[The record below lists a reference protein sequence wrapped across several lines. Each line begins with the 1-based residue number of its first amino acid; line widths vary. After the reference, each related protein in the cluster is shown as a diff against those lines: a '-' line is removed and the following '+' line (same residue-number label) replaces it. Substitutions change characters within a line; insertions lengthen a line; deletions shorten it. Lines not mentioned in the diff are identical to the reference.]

1 MAKRDRQLTNK
12 DKRGS
17 RRAASERDGASST
30 KQRVSRGGPKRPS
43 FLWKWTKRLTFAGF
57 AAALLGVLF
66 LTFAVGTAAREIP
79 SFYQLK
85 STQNAQTILVRA
97 RDGSEIVELGPS
109 FGEWL
114 SRDDIPDTMKNAMV
128 AVEDKRFHDHYGVDP
143 IRLTGAMLEGIMGT
157 RARVGGTST
166 ITQQLARNIFL
177 NNNRSLDR
185 KAREAV
191 LAMALEWKF
200 SKEQILELYLNKV
213 YFGGG
218 AYGIDSASRKFFSHP
233 AKELSV
239 AEAAIIA
246 GLVKAPSRYSPTAD
260 VQAAVDRA
268 QVVLRLMK
276 EQNYITASQASV
288 DVGAVKLKKQ
298 AGQNSVRYFTD
309 WALPQLDVLLPETSA
324 PIEVWTTLD
333 VGMQRAA
340 TTAVKSNVPGGS
352 QGALVSVDS
361 DGAILALVGGTDYV
375 ETNFNR
381 ATEALRQPGSAFK
394 LFVFLAAL
402 EAGYNPESRVIDE
415 PVRFDGWSPRNSNGR
430 NVGETNLRTAFAY
443 SINTV
448 AAQLGNEVGFGTVA
462 SMARRFGITSTVST
476 FPSMVLGSSEV
487 RLIEMTRAFAS
498 VSAKGQAIEPYGIT
512 KVVTANGEL
521 LYERKPPRERS
532 LIPEY
537 VAAGITDLLKTAVMT
552 GTGRAAQIKGRHVA
566 GKTGTTSSNK
576 DGYFVGFSSGITT
589 GVWIG
594 RDDAKRVPGLQGG
607 RAPAQAF
614 AAFMRYAVKD
624 RADVPFDTEVNLPD
638 WMLETE
644 EDYLFGDPDEYYYI
658 DEQGNRVDPGRSDF
672 EEAFELPPGST
683 SDSAEPDE
691 PPPAASQDFLDQAT
705 GKNLSQSDPP
715 DLGPQPGRTPPPR
728 QPGSGDRSA
737 SAPLDSSR
745 GGLAKTKES
754 PRTPSVG
761 GFRIFALPLTV
772 TRCAGAPRCSVPDRR
787 DAGPAE
793 TALRARRLRRLR
805 SALVDHRR
813 LQLRCSWLRG

>member
-1 MAKRDRQLTNK
+1 MAKRGRQLTNK

-17 RRAASERDGASST
+17 RRAASERARASSQ
-30 KQRVSRGGPKRPS
+30 KKKVSRGGPKKPS
-43 FLWKWTKRLTFAGF
+43 FLWKWTKRLVLTGTAVAF
-57 AAALLGVLF
+57 LGALF
-66 LTFAVGTAAREIP
+66 LAFAVGFAAREIP

-114 SRDDIPDTMKNAMV
+114 DHKDIPDTMKNAMV
-128 AVEDKRFHDHYGVDP
+128 AVEDKRFHDHYGIDP
-143 IRLTGAMLEGIMGT
+143 IRLTGAMLEGVMGT

-233 AKELSV
+233 AKDLKV

-268 QVVLRLMK
+268 RVVLRLMK
-276 EQNYITASQASV
+276 EQEYITASEASV
-288 DVGAVKLKKQ
+288 DVGAVKLKQQ

-309 WALPQLDVLLPETSA
+309 WALPQLDLLLPETYA

-340 TTAVKSNVPGGS
+340 TAAVKSNAPDGS
-352 QGALVSVDS
+352 QGALVSLDS
-361 DGAILALVGGTDYV
+361 DGAILALIGGTDYV
-375 ETNFNR
+375 DSNFNR
-381 ATEALRQPGSAFK
+381 ATTALRQPGSAWK
-394 LFVFLAAL
+394 LFVFLAAM
-402 EAGYNPESRVIDE
+402 ESRYNPESRVVDE

-430 NVGETNLRTAFAY
+430 NIGETNLRTAFAL

-462 SMARRFGITSTVST
+462 SMARRFGITTNVST
-476 FPSMVLGSSEV
+476 FPSMVLGTSEV
-487 RLIEMTRAFAS
+487 RLIDMTRAFAA
-498 VSAKGQAIEPYGIT
+498 VSARGQAVEPYGIT

-521 LYERKPPRERS
+521 LYERKKPRERA
-532 LIPEY
+532 LIPDY
-537 VAAGITDLLKTAVMT
+537 VAAGMTDLLQAAVQT
-552 GTGRAAQIKGRHVA
+552 GTGRAAQIEGRSVA

-589 GVWIG
+589 GVWMG

-607 RAPAQAF
+607 RAPARAF
-614 AAFMRYAVKD
+614 SAYMRYAVKD

-638 WMLETE
+638 WMVEQE
-644 EDYLFGDPDEYYYI
+644 EDYLLGDPDEYYYI
-658 DEQGNRVDPGRSDF
+658 DEQGNLVEPGRTEF

-683 SDSAEPDE
+683 TDPIEPEE
-691 PPPAASQDFLDQAT
+691 PPPAASLDFLEQAT
-705 GKNLSQSDPP
+705 GQELPSDEE
-715 DLGPQPGRTPPPR
+715 PPPTPR
-728 QPGSGDRSA
+728 PPPPAGLMEERGDTPLRS
-737 SAPLDSSR
+737 
-745 GGLAKTKES
+745 
-754 PRTPSVG
+754 
-761 GFRIFALPLTV
+761 
-772 TRCAGAPRCSVPDRR
+772 
-787 DAGPAE
+787 
-793 TALRARRLRRLR
+793 RRLM
-805 SALVDHRR
+805 
-813 LQLRCSWLRG
+813 